1 MRNNQPV
8 TAQET
13 LIPENTFIY
22 SRTDLQGNITEANS
36 AFATIS
42 GYQQEE
48 MVGQPHN
55 MIRHPDMPEAAFA
68 DMWACLKAGMP
79 WKGIVK
85 NRRKDGGFYWV
96 CANASPIREDG
107 RIIGYQ
113 SVRTRPTTE
122 QKESAAKAYQRIR
135 QGDNSIRIQH
145 GRVVKNNSKLR
156 DTLTGTPFLLNCSAI
171 LCIVTIVLGLL
182 NNVAGVQL
190 PSGLYLLFAV
200 PALMLA
206 AYTLLL
212 RLPETWRR
220 LQTVHDFV
228 QRIMLTGDLCAQL
241 TPTRN
246 DIIGVT
252 AGMLD
257 TQTSAM
263 RATVQVMQDTARNVD
278 STTVALND
286 SVVALAA
293 STTRQT
299 EKTTASAAAVE
310 ELAASIGLIAQ
321 NAIETE
327 SVTVSVGER
336 AKEAAQLSDKAS
348 ETIRELAQTV
358 NSSAETVEQLGRRT
372 EEIGKVA
379 SVIKDIAD
387 QTNLLALNAA
397 IEAARAG
404 ETGRGF
410 AVVADEVRK
419 LAERTATA
427 TQEIDK
433 MISRIQVETAGS
445 VSGMRQSANQVGMSV
460 DLVHQAHQVLSDISV
475 QMQQTLSMM
484 ADITHSSREQKVA
497 MDSMGQSLEEMARLT
512 EKNQGVANDT
522 EGASTR
528 LGRNVKRM
536 GKTVAQYI
544 V

>member
-252 AGMLD
+252 ASMLD